1 MTLNKLE
8 LEKIKSSKSKV
19 IGNQIGWHLMLLP
32 GVIFTLVFAY
42 LPMFGI
48 IMAFQKF
55 NPVKGF
61 ANSKWVGFDN
71 FKYLFNLP
79 GFDTA
84 MVNTLFIA
92 ISKLA
97 LGIVIPLVLALLLN
111 EVRKRWF
118 ARTVQTAIFLPYFL
132 SWVILGGIIKEVF
145 GLTGLMN
152 SMIELF
158 GMEPKMF
165 LLDNTIFPWVI
176 IGTDVWKGMGY
187 NMILFLAAITGVDP
201 AIYESASIDGAGRW
215 GQCLYI
221 TLPAIL
227 PTIILVS
234 TLALGGILN
243 AGFDQVLM
251 LYNPIVYQS
260 GDIIDTFV
268 YRIGLIDRQY
278 SVAAAIGV
286 FKSAISASLVGISYY
301 LAYKFSNYRIF

>member
-32 GVIFTLVFAY
+32 GVIFTLIFAY

>member
-8 LEKIKSSKSKV
+8 LEKIKCNKNKV
-19 IGNQIGWHLMLLP
+19 MSNQIGWHLMLLP
-32 GVIFTLVFAY
+32 GVIFTLIFAY

-61 ANSKWVGFDN
+61 ANSKWVGLDN

-152 SMIELF
+152 SVIELF

-278 SVAAAIGV
+278 SVAAAIGL
-286 FKSAISASLVGISYY
+286 FKSVISSSLVGISYY

>member
-1 MTLNKLE
+1 
-8 LEKIKSSKSKV
+8 
-19 IGNQIGWHLMLLP
+19 MLLP
-32 GVIFTLVFAY
+32 GVIFTLIFAY

>member
-1 MTLNKLE
+1 MTLNKLD
-8 LEKIKSSKSKV
+8 LEKIKCNESKV
-19 IGNQIGWHLMLLP
+19 MSNQLGWHLMLLP
-32 GVIFTLVFAY
+32 GVIFTLIFAY

-61 ANSKWVGFDN
+61 LNSKWVGFDN

-84 MVNTLFIA
+84 MINTLFIA

-165 LLDNTIFPWVI
+165 LLDNKIFPWVI
-176 IGTDVWKGMGY
+176 IGTDVWKAMGY

-251 LYNPIVYQS
+251 LYNPIVYES

-286 FKSAISASLVGISYY
+286 FKSVISSSLVGISYY